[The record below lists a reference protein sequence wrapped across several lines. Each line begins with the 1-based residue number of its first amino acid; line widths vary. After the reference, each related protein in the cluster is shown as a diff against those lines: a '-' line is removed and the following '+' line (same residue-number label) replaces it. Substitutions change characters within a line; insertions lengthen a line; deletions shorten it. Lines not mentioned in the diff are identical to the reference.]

1 LKYIKI
7 QQSIK
12 GNKNMLIEMFK
23 SKIHCA
29 TVTEANLNYK
39 GSITIDEDLLDAANI
54 LVHEKVQ
61 VVDINNGERFETY
74 TIRGERGSG
83 IVCINGAAARKVQV
97 GDLVIIITYAQMTP
111 QEAQQNSPKVI
122 VLDKNNDIDY
132 EIEDPSFEE
141 RLGSSVK

>member
-1 LKYIKI
+1 
-7 QQSIK
+7 
-12 GNKNMLIEMFK
+12 MLLEMFK

-97 GDLVIIITYAQMTP
+97 GDLVIVITYAQMTP
-111 QEAQQNSPKVI
+111 EEAQKIEPKVI
-122 VLDKNNDIDY
+122 VLDKNNEIDHVMQ
-132 EIEDPSFEE
+132 DPSFEE
-141 RLGSSVK
+141 RIV

>member
-1 LKYIKI
+1 
-7 QQSIK
+7 
-12 GNKNMLIEMFK
+12 MLIEMFK

-111 QEAQQNSPKVI
+111 EEAKQNSPKVI
-122 VLDKNNDIDY
+122 VLDKNNEIDY

-141 RLGSSVK
+141 RLGTDDAQ